1 MRRGPYYWAERR
13 AVLSVVAEPTESAN
27 LAESVSAG
35 SVIELSTPLPVTV
48 TESVVVSLEDD
59 PHAVISIV
67 ETASISTVFFI
78 LVFVYF
84 DY

>member
-1 MRRGPYYWAERR
+1 MRREPYYWAERC
-13 AVLSVVAEPTESAN
+13 AVLSVVAEPTESTF
-27 LAESVSAG
+27 AESVSAG
-35 SVIELSTPLPVTV
+35 RTIELSIPLPVTV
-48 TESVVVSLEDD
+48 TESVVASLEDD

-67 ETASISTVFFI
+67 ETASISAVFFI

>member
-1 MRRGPYYWAERR
+1 MC
-13 AVLSVVAEPTESAN
+13 AVLSVVAEPTESAF
-27 LAESVSAG
+27 AESVRAG
-35 SVIELSTPLPVTV
+35 RTSELSTPLPVTV
-48 TESVVVSLEDD
+48 TESVVASLEDD

-67 ETASISTVFFI
+67 ETASISAVFFI